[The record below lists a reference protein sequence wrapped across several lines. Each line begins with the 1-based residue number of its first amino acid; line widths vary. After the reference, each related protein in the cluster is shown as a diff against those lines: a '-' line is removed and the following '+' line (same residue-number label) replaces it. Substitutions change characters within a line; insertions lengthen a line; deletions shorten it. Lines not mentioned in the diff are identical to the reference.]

1 MNNRTEKHVTLW
13 VRIIL
18 IVLAVLIIAPGCRHG
33 NKSGGKGLIPEK
45 DFIAILKD
53 SYLADGILS
62 LPQMRDLYLVKDSV
76 SNYIDIIKN
85 HGYTYEEMNNTIRY
99 YFMNKPKQMIKIY
112 DMIQEKFTEIESQ
125 VIKKQEEAI
134 LTEAE
139 KNKNTAHFLLPDPK
153 GSVTPSLSFDVNGPG
168 TFTLSFSVTL
178 FADDLSYNT
187 CFMAWYVSADSI
199 LTGHRTYLPPVRYIK
214 DGTPHL
220 YNVTGKINCIGPCK
234 LQGSYYIFENNISDN
249 EKFVEISNKAFSF
262 RKNPKAL

>member
-125 VIKKQEEAI
+125 VIKKQEETI

-139 KNKNTAHFLLPDPK
+139 KEQKYSPFPAPR
-153 GSVTPSLSFDVNGPG
+153 S
-168 TFTLSFSVTL
+168 
-178 FADDLSYNT
+178 
-187 CFMAWYVSADSI
+187 
-199 LTGHRTYLPPVRYIK
+199 
-214 DGTPHL
+214 
-220 YNVTGKINCIGPCK
+220 
-234 LQGSYYIFENNISDN
+234 QGISDSLP
-249 EKFVEISNKAFSF
+249 VI
-262 RKNPKAL
+262 